1 MRVLVTG
8 GAGFVGSHL
17 VDRLVKDGHDVT
29 VYDNLS
35 TGRKEFLASH
45 LREGRIR
52 LIEDDLL
59 RFESVREAVGGQE
72 MVWHLA
78 ANSDVRRGVEDTDV
92 DLQQNTMATYN
103 VLKAMRQAGVAKIA
117 FSSTST
123 VYGEPTV
130 IPTPED
136 YGPLCP
142 ISLYGASK
150 LACEGLFSAFS
161 HSFGFQVWIF
171 RFANVIGSRGTHG
184 ILVDFFEKLKEN
196 PNELEVLGDGS
207 QRKSYMLVE
216 DTVDA
221 MVHAVEHADEPVNLY
236 NLGIGDNILIRRI
249 AEIFLEETGNSRV
262 KYRYTGGDRG
272 WVGDVPVMMLAPDKL
287 NALGWKAKWSSEEA
301 VRRAVRALV
310 KERKT

>member
-17 VDRLVKDGHDVT
+17 VDRLVDDGHDVT

-35 TGRKEFLASH
+35 TGRREFLASH
-45 LREGRIR
+45 LRRGRVR

-59 RFESVREAVGGQE
+59 RFESVCEAVGGQE

-78 ANSDVRRGVEDTDV
+78 ANSDVRRGVEHTDV

-103 VLKAMRQAGVAKIA
+103 VLEAMRRGGVAKIA

-142 ISLYGASK
+142 ISLYGAGK
-150 LACEGLFSAFS
+150 LACEGLLSAFS
-161 HSFGFQVWIF
+161 HSFGFRVWIF

-184 ILVDFFEKLKEN
+184 ILVDFFRKLKGS
-196 PNELEVLGDGS
+196 PNELEVLGDGN

-221 MVHAVEHADEPVNLY
+221 MVYIVQHAGEPVNLY
-236 NLGIGDNILIRRI
+236 NLGVGDNLLIRRI
-249 AEIFLEETGNSRV
+249 AEIFLEETGNSGV
-262 KYRYTGGDRG
+262 KCRYTGGARG

-287 NALGWKAKWSSEEA
+287 NALGWKAKSTSEEA
-301 VRRAVRALV
+301 VRRAVRALAE
-310 KERKT
+310 ERKP